1 MNYDQN
7 NGQGGEEQTDTAR
20 ELLPAGFYKARA
32 DKSSVRFGAAQ
43 SGNEQVAVTFDILD
57 AKADGYQQRITWIGT
72 LAAGALDITLDG
84 LMAAGWT
91 GDNLMTLD
99 GVGDVECS
107 LKIKHEDDREG
118 VPRARVAFVNRAGGA
133 FKFKTELDANAVA
146 SLSDRLAGPI
156 MAARQRAA
164 GKGGGGPT
172 SGPARAPAGG
182 GYGGGGGRAPARGAA
197 QRPWDGTGVDPNSGG
212 DDGIPFASCS
222 PLDDPMMRGMATA

>member
-7 NGQGGEEQTDTAR
+7 DGGPRDNEQTDAAR
-20 ELLPAGFYKARA
+20 ELLPPGNYKARA

-84 LMAAGWT
+84 LMASGWT

-107 LKIKHEDDREG
+107 LKVKHEDDQSG

-164 GKGGGGPT
+164 GKGGADPS

-182 GYGGGGGRAPARGAA
+182 GYGGGAPPARR
-197 QRPWDGTGVDPNSGG
+197 QGG
-212 DDGIPFASCS
+212 GGGGGNFGPGGKDIPFASCS
-222 PLDDPMMRGMATA
+222 PADDPMMRGMATA